1 MSDLIKVEKSI
12 EMQKIEEQMAMLVQT
27 GRMNNLVDL
36 LAVISD
42 NIEMTNATM
51 VEKMVSNIDNLA
63 TAGFITENAVRY
75 AKRENEKNEIPS
87 LFGLLKLMK
96 DDDTRK
102 GLAFMLNLTKGI
114 GKQL

>member
-1 MSDLIKVEKSI
+1 MSEEIKIIKSA
-12 EMQKIEEQMAMLVQT
+12 EMQKIEDQMTMLVQT
-27 GRMNNLVDL
+27 GRLGNLIDL

-42 NIEMTNATM
+42 QIEMTTTPM
-51 VEKMVSNIDNLA
+51 VEKMVNSIDNIS

-75 AKRENEKNEIPS
+75 AKRENAKNEVPS

-96 DDDTRK
+96 DEETRR
-102 GLAFMLNLTKGI
+102 GLAFMLNLTKSI

>member
-1 MSDLIKVEKSI
+1 MSELVEVKKSVQ
-12 EMQKIEEQMAMLVQT
+12 MQKIEEQMTMLVQT
-27 GRMNNLVDL
+27 GRMDNLVDL

-51 VEKMVSNIDNLA
+51 VEKMVSNIDNIA

-75 AKRENEKNEIPS
+75 AKRQSAKDETPS

-96 DDDTRK
+96 DEDTRK

-114 GKQL
+114 GKQI

>member
-51 VEKMVSNIDNLA
+51 VEKD
-63 TAGFITENAVRY
+63 
-75 AKRENEKNEIPS
+75 
-87 LFGLLKLMK
+87 
-96 DDDTRK
+96 
-102 GLAFMLNLTKGI
+102 GI
-114 GKQL
+114 KHR